1 MLLVKPLKILEK
13 SLGPAPGFIVAGK
26 GRQMT
31 TFAALF
37 RTSIVPNQWLGA
49 RKAAENDDIGTTLGR
64 HWDDSGTTSGR
75 PAPGSR
81 MKGQRRAHGFS
92 MTSRRLGV
100 RWKGEQK

>member
-1 MLLVKPLKILEK
+1 MPLVKSLKTVEK

-37 RTSIVPNQWLGA
+37 RTSIVANQWLGA

-64 HWDDSGTTSGR
+64 HLDDGRTTGGRHQDDAMTTHRRQWHGGGTAGGR
-75 PAPGSR
+75 RGND
-81 MKGQRRAHGFS
+81 G
-92 MTSRRLGV
+92 
-100 RWKGEQK
+100 